1 MNTVRAYHFVADN
14 YALDNLRHRRLKIAR
29 IDELNDPFELWSIA
43 QSDPQVRRA
52 LQNTKNN
59 LAGRFGMLCLSLS
72 WHNPLLW
79 SHYANRHRGVA
90 LGFDI
95 SEEKLKK
102 VCYVEKRPVLKR
114 VNIEAVNT
122 MLFTK
127 YVDWKYENEVR
138 IFTALNNPDPGSHLY
153 FAPFSEDLV
162 LREVIVGPLSCVT
175 TRSLREALQTK
186 EDVTLIKSRLAFNS
200 FQIVK
205 DKRGFRAIG

>member
-43 QSDPQVRRA
+43 QSNPQVRRA

-59 LAGRFGMLCLSLS
+59 LAERFGMLCLSLS
-72 WHNPLLW
+72 WNNPLLW

-122 MLFTK
+122 
-127 YVDWKYENEVR
+127 
-138 IFTALNNPDPGSHLY
+138 
-153 FAPFSEDLV
+153 
-162 LREVIVGPLSCVT
+162 
-175 TRSLREALQTK
+175 
-186 EDVTLIKSRLAFNS
+186 
-200 FQIVK
+200 
-205 DKRGFRAIG
+205 